1 MEQNKDSFTQND
13 KKIYNAIL
21 NNPKSVIY
29 KTTSDLAK
37 TIRVSQPALTRFI
50 QNLGYRKYND
60 FRSEIASYLATQEN
74 NRTSTSS
81 VPYFD
86 NMRQLLSEAESVLTK
101 EYLINLV
108 DYILSFQRIFVSG
121 MGKSFSPALLLQ
133 NLLRKYGMFVN
144 TTPLDGLSEVA
155 ENLSSDDLLIVFTVS
170 ATSSIMESLQHT
182 DAKILLITANPSK
195 RLKQFADKIVVLPY
209 LPPEPES
216 CSISPVLFSMLVELI
231 DLYIGE
237 KLSH

>member
-1 MEQNKDSFTQND
+1 
-13 KKIYNAIL
+13 
-21 NNPKSVIY
+21 
-29 KTTSDLAK
+29 
-37 TIRVSQPALTRFI
+37 
-50 QNLGYRKYND
+50 
-60 FRSEIASYLATQEN
+60 
-74 NRTSTSS
+74 
-81 VPYFD
+81 
-86 NMRQLLSEAESVLTK
+86 MRQLLSETESVLTK